1 MDLSGVSDVV
11 WRKCLQAKPGEKALV
26 IADPHGERREIG
38 EALVSAGRKYCK
50 CDLATMAPTGLSGRE
65 PPPEIAKKMLKYDI
79 VLAPLEYSIT
89 HTKAMKVFGENGGR
103 AATMPGIT
111 KDIFLRAITVDYEA
125 VTQTNAALKKA
136 LENGRELRLATKA
149 GTDIIM
155 QIAPNRKV
163 SNCNGILKPGKVTN
177 LPDGE
182 VAIAP
187 KEGSSNGV
195 IVFDLSSMGDDGK
208 SAKLKK
214 PFKAYVKNGLLMKC
228 ENRRLW
234 ETLSSVDNGTN
245 LAELGI
251 GTNPQARIIGQILE
265 DEKVLGT
272 AHIAFGT
279 SAELGGLVQTSVHA
293 DSVLDKPTISV
304 DGRVIMKEGKILR

>member
-1 MDLSGVSDVV
+1 MDMSGVAEII
-11 WRKCLQAKPGEKALV
+11 WNKCLQAKPEEKALV
-26 IADPHGERREIG
+26 IADSHGERREIG
-38 EALVSAGRKYCK
+38 EALVNAGRKYCE
-50 CDLATMAPTGLSGRE
+50 CDLITMAPTGLNGRE
-65 PPPEIAKKMLKYDI
+65 PPHGITKKMLKYDI

-89 HTKAMKVFGENGGR
+89 HTKAMKALGEKGGR

-111 KDIFLRAITVDYEA
+111 KDIFLRAVAVDYQA
-125 VTQTNAALKKA
+125 ITQTNVCLKVA
-136 LENGRELRLATKA
+136 LEKARKLRLTTNA
-149 GTDIIM
+149 GTDLIM
-155 QIAPNRKV
+155 QIARNRKV

-187 KEGSSNGV
+187 EECSSNGV
-195 IVFDLSSMGDDGK
+195 IVFDLSAIGDDGK
-208 SAKLKK
+208 SVKLKK
-214 PFKAYVKNGLLMKC
+214 PFKAYVKDGLLVKC

-234 ETLSSVDNGTN
+234 EILSSVENGTN

-251 GTNPQARIIGQILE
+251 GTNPQAKIIGQILE

-279 SAELGGLVQTSVHA
+279 NAELGGIIQTSVHM

>member
-1 MDLSGVSDVV
+1 MDLSGVADVV

-26 IADPHGERREIG
+26 IADPDGERREIG
-38 EALVSAGRKYCK
+38 EALVNAGRKYCK
-50 CDLATMAPTGLSGRE
+50 CDLATMAPTGLNGRE

-89 HTKAMKVFGENGGR
+89 HTMAMKALGEKGGR
-103 AATMPGIT
+103 AATMPGVT
-111 KDIFLRAITVDYEA
+111 KDIFLRAIAVDYEA
-125 VTQTNAALKKA
+125 IKQTNTLLKAALQD
-136 LENGRELRLATKA
+136 GRVLRLTTKA

-155 QIAPNRKV
+155 QIVPNRRV

-187 KEGSSNGV
+187 KEGNSNGV

-208 SAKLKK
+208 STKLKK
-214 PFKAYVKNGLLMKC
+214 PFKAYVKGGLLVKC

-234 ETLSSVDNGTN
+234 ETLTAVDNGTN

-251 GTNPQARIIGQILE
+251 GTNPQARIIGEILE
-265 DEKVLGT
+265 DEKVMGT

-293 DSVLDKPTISV
+293 DSVLDKPTVSL
-304 DGRVIMKEGKILR
+304 DGKVIIKEGKILN